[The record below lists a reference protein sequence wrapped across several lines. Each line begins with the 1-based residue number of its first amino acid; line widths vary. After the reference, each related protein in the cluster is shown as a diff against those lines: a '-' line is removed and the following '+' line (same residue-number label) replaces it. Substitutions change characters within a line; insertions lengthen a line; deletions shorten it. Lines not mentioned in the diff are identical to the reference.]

1 MEQKVKNRRLVVL
14 GTAVALCLCVYL
26 GLLLNVQILHAED
39 YRTQSIS
46 VNTRSE
52 TVKGARGTLVDRN
65 GRVLVSNREVYTLRF
80 DADALSD
87 ASLLQHAVE
96 RAATLCAENGIS
108 WSDTLPLSSGPVF
121 RYTSEAGSAR
131 MDALEAYLTAKKLIS
146 QPLILT
152 GFAASSAQETLRSG
166 TLATFESEGAAAAPT
181 QRTVLSAQQ
190 VFALLCEYY
199 GVDESL
205 DPVLARRVVG
215 MRYAIDRSDSAVTLC
230 ADADVSLLTQVKDGQ
245 YDGVT
250 VETSARRQYETDYAA
265 HVLGRIGKIQNTD
278 DYPGYALDALVGLDG
293 AEAAFED
300 YLRGYDGKRILTLD
314 DEGHVIA
321 ERYETEPQSGGTVA
335 LTLDIDFQAQVE
347 EILASTTDAMTEE
360 DGLSRGA
367 AAAVVQIGTGDVLA
381 LASYPTYSLSTYQED
396 LAENLSN
403 TLSPFYNR
411 ATQGLYAPGSTF
423 KPLTAIAA
431 LESGAITPS
440 TKIKTEGLYVYY
452 DMQLKC
458 WLYARN
464 GRNHGTIGVREAIK
478 VSCNYFFYELGRLT
492 GIQTLAEYAAAF
504 GLGESTGIEL
514 PELTGNMAT
523 PDYVNSLGQ
532 GYYWTDGQTL
542 IAAIGQ
548 SYSQFTPLQL
558 ANYTATLCTGGTRY
572 STHLLKSV
580 TDSDGETV
588 VEYEPQVVSETPIK
602 KKNLDAVLGGMHDL
616 AQSGSVSKYFE
627 SCIVDAAAKTG
638 TAQTGSIE
646 ANGVFICFAP
656 YDDPQIAVAVAIEKA
671 GAGSALASAAVD
683 ILNAYFTP
691 AESGENARG
700 ENTLLK

>member
-14 GTAVALCLCVYL
+14 GTALALCLCVYL
-26 GLLLNVQILHAED
+26 GLLLSIQIIHGED

-46 VNTRSE
+46 VNTRTE
-52 TVKGARGTLVDRN
+52 TVKGSRGTIVDRN
-65 GRVLVSNREVYTLRF
+65 GRTLVTNREVYTLRF
-80 DADALSD
+80 DADELNDDALL
-87 ASLLQHAVE
+87 ARAVE
-96 RAATLCAENGIS
+96 RAALLCAENGID

-121 RYTSEAGSAR
+121 RYTSEAGSSR
-131 MDALEAYLTAKKLIS
+131 MNTLEDYLLSKKLIS

-152 GFAASSAQETLRSG
+152 GYAASSAQETLRRG
-166 TLATFESEGAAAAPT
+166 DFYAFESEDAPT
-181 QRTVLSAQQ
+181 QRTVLSAQE
-190 VFALLCEYY
+190 VFALLRAYY

-205 DPVLARRVVG
+205 DPVTARRVVG
-215 MRYAIDRSDSAVTLC
+215 MRYAIDRSGGVITLC
-230 ADADVSLLTQVKDGQ
+230 ADADVALLTQVKDGQ
-245 YDGVT
+245 YDGVI
-250 VETSARRQYETDYAA
+250 VETDSERQYETDYAA
-265 HVLGRIGKIQNTD
+265 HVLGRIGKIQNID

-293 AEAAFED
+293 VEAAFESE
-300 YLRGYDGKRILTLD
+300 LRGQDGKKILTLD
-314 DEGHVIA
+314 DEGRLIS
-321 ERYETEPQSGGTVA
+321 ERYETEPQSGSTVA

-347 EILASTTDAMTEE
+347 DILAATTDAMTEE

-381 LASYPTYSLSTYQED
+381 LASYPTYSLSTYQQD

-403 TLSPFYNR
+403 SLSPFYNR

-580 TDSDGETV
+580 TSADGSSV
-588 VEYEPQVVSETPIK
+588 SEYEPQVVSETPIK

-656 YDDPQIAVAVAIEKA
+656 FDDPQIAVAVAIEKA

-700 ENTLLK
+700 ENMLLK